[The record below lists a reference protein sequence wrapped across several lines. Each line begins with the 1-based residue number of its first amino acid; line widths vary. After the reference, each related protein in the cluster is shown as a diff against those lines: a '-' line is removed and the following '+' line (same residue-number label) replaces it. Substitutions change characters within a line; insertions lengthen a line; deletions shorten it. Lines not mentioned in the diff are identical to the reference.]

1 MNADLTPLSPEQVTE
16 FLRQIRVTRDQEF
29 NCTECLQHIAEFAEK
44 KLSARELDAMM
55 ESIEHH
61 LSLCP
66 ECTEEYLALKK
77 ILETPQGL

>member
-1 MNADLTPLSPEQVTE
+1 MNADLTPLSPDQVSE
-16 FLRQIRVTRDQEF
+16 LLRQIRVTRDQEF
-29 NCTECLQHIAEFAEK
+29 NCTECLQHIAEFSER
-44 KLSARELDAMM
+44 KLTHSELNAIM

-77 ILETPQGL
+77 ILEIA